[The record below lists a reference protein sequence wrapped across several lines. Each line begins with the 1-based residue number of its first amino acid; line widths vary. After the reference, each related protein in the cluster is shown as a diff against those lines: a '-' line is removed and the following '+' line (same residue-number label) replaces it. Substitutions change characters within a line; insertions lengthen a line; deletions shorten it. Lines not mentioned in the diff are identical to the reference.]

1 MTFLKLIW
9 LIYRNV
15 LFKILL
21 IGDSGVGKT
30 SVILRYTKGTFKE
43 EFMNSIGVDFKSKD
57 LIYDGKKIKLQIWD
71 TAGEERFR
79 TITSSYYRGAHAIAI
94 VFDLTKI
101 ETFEHV
107 KKWIADIN
115 KFAKENVLK
124 FLIGNKSDLEGKRQI
139 TYSDARNY
147 ANKMNITYFEVSAKN
162 DQNINEFFEGATK
175 IFLSKYIC
183 EDEDK
188 RNIILGKNKDKIK
201 KNSTN
206 KKDDKC
212 WIIIILLYK
221 YFYFIYQ
228 NWIIFVY

>member
-1 MTFLKLIW
+1 
-9 LIYRNV
+9 
-15 LFKILL
+15 
-21 IGDSGVGKT
+21 
-30 SVILRYTKGTFKE
+30 
-43 EFMNSIGVDFKSKD
+43 MNSIGVDFKSKD

-107 KKWIADIN
+107 KKWITEIN

-124 FLIGNKSDLEGKRQI
+124 FLIGNKSDLVQKRQVNYI
-139 TYSDARNY
+139 DVRNF
-147 ANKMNITYFEVSAKN
+147 ASKMNITYFEVSAKN

-175 IFLSKYIC
+175 IFLSKYIS
-183 EDEDK
+183 EDEEERK
-188 RNIILGKNKDKIK
+188 IILRKNKGKT
-201 KNSTN
+201 KNISKN

-212 WIIIILLYK
+212 
-221 YFYFIYQ
+221 
-228 NWIIFVY
+228 